1 MIRYIRAL
9 HERIRS
15 LEDACKDNDIPVPPV
30 GLDKGQPTSETA
42 TEVSQISRRSDGA
55 NDKPDQDHAN
65 VQHEALVAPD
75 GRENPA
81 RLTSQSQD
89 PTGGMSPVSTTRNS
103 CHDSR
108 ASLPLDML
116 PLALGDQIDS
126 PDATSGVTA
135 MGTLSTSDGDVNSAL
150 KRTNEFYGSSS
161 AAFFAKEAYGSMEG
175 VNTGRLP
182 TGTALLGVPARRG
195 LEGCPAVDL
204 LHATHAFH
212 FALPPRFVAD
222 QLLDEFWRRVYYMY
236 PIFHRSTFE
245 SAYRSLWEGG
255 RQAGASTE
263 ASSGELGLGGSPG
276 AGPATI
282 VFHCA
287 LNTIFALGSL
297 FLDAPAS
304 AKTNATQ
311 LYFLRA
317 KHFIGLDFLDM
328 NNIGVVQ
335 SLLLMTLFLQSTPF
349 ASRCWNA
356 VGIACRVAQGLGL
369 HAEPDQAIRSP
380 LETEVRRRTWHCCV
394 VLDR

>member
-1 MIRYIRAL
+1 MQR
-9 HERIRS
+9 
-15 LEDACKDNDIPVPPV
+15 
-30 GLDKGQPTSETA
+30 
-42 TEVSQISRRSDGA
+42 
-55 NDKPDQDHAN
+55 
-65 VQHEALVAPD
+65 EAIAPPD
-75 GRENPA
+75 GGENPA
-81 RLTSQSQD
+81 RLASQPQG
-89 PTGGMSPVSTTRNS
+89 PNGGISPGSTTQNS
-103 CHDSR
+103 CHDPR

-116 PLALGDQIDS
+116 PLALADQIDS
-126 PDATSGVTA
+126 PDASSGVTA
-135 MGTLSTSDGDVNSAL
+135 MGTLSTADGDVNSAL

-161 AAFFAKEAYGSMEG
+161 AAFFAKEAYGSMQDG
-175 VNTGRLP
+175 NAPRLSTGA
-182 TGTALLGVPARRG
+182 GLLGVPARSG
-195 LEGCPAVDL
+195 FEGCPAVDL

-222 QLLDEFWRRVYYMY
+222 QLLDEFWRRVYYLY

-245 SAYRSLWEGG
+245 SAYRSLWEDG
-255 RQAGASTE
+255 RAAGNSAGASAA

-311 LYFLRA
+311 VYFLRA

-369 HAEPDQAIRSP
+369 HAEPDQASRSP
-380 LETEVRRRTWHCCV
+380 LETEVRRRTWHSCV
-394 VLDR
+394 ILDRLVSWTERAWPLPPHRLS